1 MFSPQP
7 DDIVFFK
14 TFLFPF
20 SWSTWKKVMLHTQNP
35 TCFAIAR
42 IAILSRK
49 KCDQIRILYHYF
61 FHQFLI
67 LNNRLHTKII
77 GKVFFLSF
85 SFFLYDSLFLFC
97 CERISSSLM
106 WFKRDLL
113 NWVFQP
119 LEGKKTFSNM
129 KNAWL
134 VNMQQHNKFL

>member
-1 MFSPQP
+1 MFS
-7 DDIVFFK
+7 
-14 TFLFPF
+14 FPVLHG
-20 SWSTWKKVMLHTQNP
+20 KKVMLHTQNP

-77 GKVFFLSF
+77 GKVFFLV
-85 SFFLYDSLFLFC
+85 FFLYDSLFLFC

-106 WFKRDLL
+106 WFKSDLL

-119 LEGKKTFSNM
+119 LEGKKKLFPIWKMRGWSICNNTTNFFKENFSYSR
-129 KNAWL
+129 KKH
-134 VNMQQHNKFL
+134 QNK